1 MHVWIITGGA
11 VHPDHIPERPTK
23 DDLVIAADSGLEN
36 ARTLGIKVSTVVGD
50 YDSLG
55 HAPDV
60 DAGVE
65 VVTVPT
71 EKDVTDTQLAVEY
84 ALQKGA
90 REITILGGLGGRLDH
105 TLANISIL
113 EDLLTKGVRATIAD
127 GQNRVRLLHN
137 DSTILP
143 RSPYKYLSLLSL
155 DPISKGVE
163 IEGVK
168 YPLKKA
174 RLHRTL
180 GGFGV
185 SNEITGNCC
194 LVAVRKGTL
203 LLVES
208 RDVRSEP

>member
-1 MHVWIITGGA
+1 MTAWIITGGA
-11 VHPDHIPERPTK
+11 VHPDHIPERPAK

-36 ARTLGIKVSTVVGD
+36 ARALGIDVSTVVGD

-90 REITILGGLGGRLDH
+90 RDITILGGLDGRLDH

-143 RSPYKYLSLLSL
+143 RSSYKYLSLLSL

-174 RLHRTL
+174 HLHRTL

-203 LLVES
+203 LIVES
-208 RDVRSEP
+208 RDVRPEP

>member
-36 ARTLGIKVSTVVGD
+36 ARALGIEVSTVVGD

-90 REITILGGLGGRLDH
+90 RDITILGGLGGRLDH

-155 DPISKGVE
+155 DPIAKGVE

-194 LVAVRKGTL
+194 FISVRKGTL
-203 LLVES
+203 LIVES
-208 RDVRSEP
+208 RDVR

>member
-1 MHVWIITGGA
+1 MTSWIITGGA
-11 VHPDHIPERPTK
+11 IHPDNIPDRPSK

-36 ARTLGIKVSTVVGD
+36 ARALGLSIAAVVGD

-60 DAGVE
+60 DADVE
-65 VVTVPT
+65 VITVPT

-90 REITILGGLGGRLDH
+90 KEIAILGGLGGRLDH

-113 EDLLTKGVRATIAD
+113 EDLLAKGVRATIAD

-143 RSPYKYLSLLSL
+143 RSGYTYLSLLSL
-155 DPISKGVE
+155 DPLSKGVE

-174 RLHRTL
+174 TLHRTM

-194 LVAVRKGTL
+194 FISVRKGTL
-203 LLVES
+203 LIVES
-208 RDVRSEP
+208 RDVH

>member
-60 DAGVE
+60 NAGVE